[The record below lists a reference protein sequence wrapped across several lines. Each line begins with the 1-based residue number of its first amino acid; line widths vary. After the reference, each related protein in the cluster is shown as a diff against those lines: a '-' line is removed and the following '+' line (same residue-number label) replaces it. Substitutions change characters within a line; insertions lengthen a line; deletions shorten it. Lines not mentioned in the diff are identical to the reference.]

1 MELLA
6 QRWLRGRGRSWME
19 WAMGWPDRKW
29 TVWRRQERLSL
40 GGKRM
45 APCARMMKALI
56 AKNRK
61 WTCPTRKMALPRR
74 WAHGKA
80 VWASSD
86 VTRRR
91 TGSRRSLPVGETRL
105 ESPVGA
111 CVGPLALEVGNA
123 IREVCQG
130 AEVTEV

>member
-1 MELLA
+1 MA
-6 QRWLRGRGRSWME
+6 
-19 WAMGWPDRKW
+19 
-29 TVWRRQERLSL
+29 V
-40 GGKRM
+40 GGERM

-56 AKNRK
+56 ARNWK
-61 WTCPTRKMALPRR
+61 WTCLTKKMALPRR

-91 TGSRRSLPVGETRL
+91 IGSRRSLPVGETRH

-130 AEVTEV
+130 AEVTEA

>member
-1 MELLA
+1 
-6 QRWLRGRGRSWME
+6 
-19 WAMGWPDRKW
+19 MGWPDRKW
-29 TVWRRQERLSL
+29 TAWRRQERLSL
-40 GGKRM
+40 GGERM

-61 WTCPTRKMALPRR
+61 WTCPMMTLVLPRR
-74 WAHGKA
+74 WAHEKA

-91 TGSRRSLPVGETRL
+91 IGSRRSLPVAEARL
-105 ESPVGA
+105 VSPVGA

-130 AEVTEV
+130 AEVTEA

>member
-1 MELLA
+1 ME
-6 QRWLRGRGRSWME
+6 R
-19 WAMGWPDRKW
+19 AMGWPDRKW
-29 TVWRRQERLSL
+29 AEWRRQERLSL
-40 GGKRM
+40 CGEQMG
-45 APCARMMKALI
+45 PCARTMKALI

-61 WTCPTRKMALPRR
+61 WACPTKKMAPPRR

-91 TGSRRSLPVGETRL
+91 IGSRRRLPVIETRL
-105 ESPVGA
+105 VRPVGA
-111 CVGPLALEVGNA
+111 CVGPLALEVGSA

-130 AEVTEV
+130 AEVTEA

>member
-1 MELLA
+1 ME
-6 QRWLRGRGRSWME
+6 RVK
-19 WAMGWPDRKW
+19 GWPDRKW
-29 TVWRRQERLSL
+29 TAWRRQERLSVD
-40 GGKRM
+40 GERM
-45 APCARMMKALI
+45 APCARMTKALI

-61 WTCPTRKMALPRR
+61 WTCPTKKMAPPRR

-91 TGSRRSLPVGETRL
+91 IEGRRNLPVGEARL
-105 ESPVGA
+105 VSPVGA

-130 AEVTEV
+130 VEVTET

>member
-1 MELLA
+1 
-6 QRWLRGRGRSWME
+6 
-19 WAMGWPDRKW
+19 MGLPDRKW

-40 GGKRM
+40 GGERM
-45 APCARMMKALI
+45 APCARMTKALI

-61 WTCPTRKMALPRR
+61 RTCPTRKMALLRR

-91 TGSRRSLPVGETRL
+91 IGSHRRLPVVEARL
-105 ESPVGA
+105 VSPVGA

-130 AEVTEV
+130 AEVMEA